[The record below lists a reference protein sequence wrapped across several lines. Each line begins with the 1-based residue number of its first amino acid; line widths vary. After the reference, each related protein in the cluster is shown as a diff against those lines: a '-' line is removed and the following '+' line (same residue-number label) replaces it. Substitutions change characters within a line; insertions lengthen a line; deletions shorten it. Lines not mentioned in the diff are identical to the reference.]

1 MMKNIFKLKNL
12 YILVAVFTLAYGGYY
27 FGTQTQTLSSTP
39 KSLELTTVSIKKGDL
54 ENKEEY
60 NGTLQQTDKKVLKTA
75 TAGVVTYLP
84 DEGSVISFSE
94 ILFPIDNKQ

>member
-1 MMKNIFKLKNL
+1 MINRKNIALL
-12 YILVAVFTLAYGGYY
+12 IIVGLVGCGAYY

-60 NGTLQQTDKKVLKTA
+60 NGTLQQTDKK
-75 TAGVVTYLP
+75 
-84 DEGSVISFSE
+84 F
-94 ILFPIDNKQ
+94 